1 MELKKPA
8 MAGTMES
15 SDVQITL
22 RPNPGQGIVVQLQS
36 DVKVTFGDAIEET
49 VRAVLAEFDVRDALV
64 DVKDKGRWTL
74 SSVPGCSVRS
84 AGPPK
89 FSMTGERGIPMAKGE
104 LMRTSM
110 YAGGTSPV
118 KMIQAGFY
126 NEDCLVYDLE
136 DSVSAGE
143 KDAAR
148 FLVYNAVKYQRP
160 KDKYILIR
168 VNGIYS
174 KELDEDLEAA
184 VRAQPDAIR
193 IPKVE
198 YDSEVVKIDEKITA
212 IEKKAC
218 LPVGGIQ
225 LWCNIESYLGVL
237 NAQEIATASPRV
249 AAMALGAEDF
259 TASMSAQRTK
269 PGWEI
274 FYARNAILM
283 ACRAACISAQDAV
296 FSDINDNEGL
306 EKDLEMTR
314 ALGFDGKTCVHP
326 RQIDKVNACFTPSQK
341 EIRNA
346 QRVLEALEEAA
357 RNHTGVCTLDGGMVD
372 KPMELRARTTL
383 AKAEAAGIKFG
394 GVVR

>member
-8 MAGTMES
+8 VAGTMES
-15 SDVQITL
+15 SDIMLML
-22 RPNPGQGIVVQLQS
+22 RPNEGRGIEIDIQS
-36 DVKVTFGDAIEET
+36 DVKATFGEAIKATIREVLEDFGVNDAM
-49 VRAVLAEFDVRDALV
+49 VA
-64 DVKDKGRWTL
+64 
-74 SSVPGCSVRS
+74 RS
-84 AGPPK
+84 AAPRRART
-89 FSMTGERGIPMAKGE
+89 TGERSILMSEAKR
-104 LMRTSM
+104 MRTSM

-184 VRAQPDAIR
+184 MRAQPDAIR

-198 YDSEVVKIDEKITA
+198 YAEEVQRIDAKMTA
-212 IEKKAC
+212 IEEKAG
-218 LPVGGIQ
+218 LPIGGVK
-225 LWCNIESYLGVL
+225 LWCNIESYLGVIH
-237 NAQEIATASPRV
+237 AQEIATASPRV
-249 AAMALGAEDF
+249 EAMALGAEDF

-283 ACRAACISAQDAV
+283 ACRAAGISAQDAV
-296 FSDINDNEGL
+296 FSDINDAEGL
-306 EKDLEMTR
+306 QKDLEMTR
-314 ALGFDGKTCVHP
+314 TLGFDGKTCVHP
-326 RQIDKVNACFTPSQK
+326 RQIDTVNACFTPSAK

-357 RNHTGVCTLDGGMVD
+357 RNHTGVCVLDGGMVD

-383 AKAEAAGIKFG
+383 AKAEAAGIKVG
-394 GVVR
+394 GSK

>member
-1 MELKKPA
+1 M
-8 MAGTMES
+8 
-15 SDVQITL
+15 
-22 RPNPGQGIVVQLQS
+22 
-36 DVKVTFGDAIEET
+36 
-49 VRAVLAEFDVRDALV
+49 
-64 DVKDKGRWTL
+64 
-74 SSVPGCSVRS
+74 
-84 AGPPK
+84 PK
-89 FSMTGERGIPMAKGE
+89 SE

-198 YDSEVVKIDEKITA
+198 YAEEVQRIDAKMTA
-212 IEKKAC
+212 IEEKAG
-218 LPVGGIQ
+218 LPVGGIK
-225 LWCNIESYLGVL
+225 LWCNIESYLGVI
-237 NAQEIATASPRV
+237 NAQAIATASTRV

-274 FYARNAILM
+274 VYARNAILM
-283 ACRAACISAQDAV
+283 ACRAAGISPTFAQARDASAYPACASAGTRSATPLTYAPPQSDLRCTMRRRTELRTDIRARCPT
-296 FSDINDNEGL
+296 FSL
-306 EKDLEMTR
+306 LMTR
-314 ALGFDGKTCVHP
+314 DGT
-326 RQIDKVNACFTPSQK
+326 
-341 EIRNA
+341 
-346 QRVLEALEEAA
+346 
-357 RNHTGVCTLDGGMVD
+357 
-372 KPMELRARTTL
+372 
-383 AKAEAAGIKFG
+383 
-394 GVVR
+394 

>member
-1 MELKKPA
+1 
-8 MAGTMES
+8 MAN
-15 SDVQITL
+15 
-22 RPNPGQGIVVQLQS
+22 PN
-36 DVKVTFGDAIEET
+36 
-49 VRAVLAEFDVRDALV
+49 
-64 DVKDKGRWTL
+64 
-74 SSVPGCSVRS
+74 
-84 AGPPK
+84 
-89 FSMTGERGIPMAKGE
+89 
-104 LMRTSM
+104 LMRTSL

-136 DSVSAGE
+136 DSVSADE

-160 KDKYILIR
+160 QGKYILIR

-174 KELDEDLEAA
+174 EYLDEDLEAA

-198 YDSEVVKIDEKITA
+198 YASEVEKIDAKITA
-212 IEKKAC
+212 SEEKAG
-218 LPVGGIQ
+218 LPVGKIQ
-225 LWCNIESYLGVL
+225 LWCNIESYQGVL
-237 NAQEIATASPRV
+237 NAREIAKASPRV

-283 ACRAACISAQDAV
+283 ACREAGISAQDAV
-296 FSDINDNEGL
+296 FSDINDQDGL
-306 EKDLEMTR
+306 HRDLEMTR
-314 ALGFDGKTCVHP
+314 TLGFDGKTCVHP
-326 RQIDKVNACFTPSQK
+326 RQIDEVNACFTPSPK

-357 RNHTGVCTLDGGMVD
+357 QRHTGVCTLDGGMVD
-372 KPMELRARTTL
+372 KPMELRARSTL
-383 AKAEAAGIKFG
+383 AKAQAAGIKIGREF
-394 GVVR
+394 

>member
-1 MELKKPA
+1 MGK
-8 MAGTMES
+8 
-15 SDVQITL
+15 SD
-22 RPNPGQGIVVQLQS
+22 
-36 DVKVTFGDAIEET
+36 
-49 VRAVLAEFDVRDALV
+49 
-64 DVKDKGRWTL
+64 
-74 SSVPGCSVRS
+74 
-84 AGPPK
+84 
-89 FSMTGERGIPMAKGE
+89 
-104 LMRTSM
+104 LMRTSL

-160 KDKYILIR
+160 AGKYILIR
-168 VNGIYS
+168 VNGLYS
-174 KELDEDLEAA
+174 QELDEDLEAA

-193 IPKVE
+193 LPKVE
-198 YDSEVVKIDEKITA
+198 YAQEVQRVDEKITA
-212 IEKKAC
+212 IEKKAG
-218 LPVGGIQ
+218 LPVGGIK

-237 NAQEIATASPRV
+237 NAREIAKASPRV

-283 ACRAACISAQDAV
+283 ACREAGISAQDAV
-296 FSDINDNEGL
+296 FSDINDSEGL

-314 ALGFDGKTCVHP
+314 VLGFDGKTCIHP
-326 RQIDKVNACFTPSQK
+326 RQIDEVNACFTPSPK

-346 QRVLEALEEAA
+346 QRVLDALEEAA

-372 KPMELRARTTL
+372 KPMELRARSTL
-383 AKAEAAGIKFG
+383 AKAQAAGIKTG
-394 GVVR
+394 RDVR

>member
-1 MELKKPA
+1 
-8 MAGTMES
+8 
-15 SDVQITL
+15 
-22 RPNPGQGIVVQLQS
+22 
-36 DVKVTFGDAIEET
+36 
-49 VRAVLAEFDVRDALV
+49 
-64 DVKDKGRWTL
+64 
-74 SSVPGCSVRS
+74 
-84 AGPPK
+84 
-89 FSMTGERGIPMAKGE
+89 MAKGE
-104 LMRTSM
+104 LMRTSL

-160 KDKYILIR
+160 KDKYIIIR
-168 VNGIYS
+168 VNGLYS
-174 KELDEDLEAA
+174 KELDEDLEAS

-193 IPKVE
+193 LPKVE
-198 YDSEVVKIDEKITA
+198 YANEVKRVDEKITA
-212 IEKKAC
+212 IEKKAG
-218 LPVGGIQ
+218 LPVGGVK

-237 NAQEIATASPRV
+237 NAREIAKASPRV
-249 AAMALGAEDF
+249 EAMALGAEDF

-283 ACRAACISAQDAV
+283 ACREAGISAQDAV
-296 FSDINDNEGL
+296 FSDINDQSGL

-314 ALGFDGKTCVHP
+314 TLGFDGKTCVHP
-326 RQIDKVNACFTPSQK
+326 RQIDEVNACFTPSPK

-372 KPMELRARTTL
+372 KPMELRARSTL
-383 AKAEAAGIKFG
+383 AKAEAAGIKTG
-394 GVVR
+394 REGR

>member
-1 MELKKPA
+1 MSK
-8 MAGTMES
+8 T
-15 SDVQITL
+15 
-22 RPNPGQGIVVQLQS
+22 
-36 DVKVTFGDAIEET
+36 
-49 VRAVLAEFDVRDALV
+49 
-64 DVKDKGRWTL
+64 
-74 SSVPGCSVRS
+74 
-84 AGPPK
+84 
-89 FSMTGERGIPMAKGE
+89 E

-160 KDKYILIR
+160 ADKYILIR

-174 KELDEDLEAA
+174 QEIDEDLEAA

-198 YDSEVVKIDEKITA
+198 YAREVQRIDEKITA
-212 IEKKAC
+212 IERKAG
-218 LPVGGIQ
+218 LSEGSIK

-237 NAQEIATASPRV
+237 NAMEIAASSPRV
-249 AAMALGAEDF
+249 VAMALVAEDF

-283 ACRAACISAQDAV
+283 ACRAAGISAQDAV
-296 FSDINDNEGL
+296 FSDINDTEGL
-306 EKDLEMTR
+306 ARDLEMTR
-314 ALGFDGKTCVHP
+314 ALGFDG
-326 RQIDKVNACFTPSQK
+326 
-341 EIRNA
+341 
-346 QRVLEALEEAA
+346 
-357 RNHTGVCTLDGGMVD
+357 
-372 KPMELRARTTL
+372 
-383 AKAEAAGIKFG
+383 
-394 GVVR
+394 

>member
-1 MELKKPA
+1 
-8 MAGTMES
+8 MA
-15 SDVQITL
+15 
-22 RPNPGQGIVVQLQS
+22 
-36 DVKVTFGDAIEET
+36 ET
-49 VRAVLAEFDVRDALV
+49 
-64 DVKDKGRWTL
+64 
-74 SSVPGCSVRS
+74 
-84 AGPPK
+84 
-89 FSMTGERGIPMAKGE
+89 E
-104 LMRTSM
+104 LMRTSL

-118 KMIQAGFY
+118 KIIQAGFY

-148 FLVYNAVKYQRP
+148 FLVCNAIKYQRP
-160 KDKYILIR
+160 KDKYIVVR

-174 KELDEDLEAA
+174 QELDEDLEAV

-198 YDSEVVKIDEKITA
+198 YASEVAGIDQKITK
-212 IEKKAC
+212 IERKAG
-218 LPVGGIQ
+218 LPLGKIKI
-225 LWCNIESYLGVL
+225 WCNIESYLGVL
-237 NAQEIATASPRV
+237 NAREIAKASPRV

-283 ACRAACISAQDAV
+283 ACREAGISAQDAV
-296 FSDINDNEGL
+296 FSDINDQEGL
-306 EKDLEMTR
+306 ERDLEMTR
-314 ALGFDGKTCVHP
+314 TLGFDGKTCVHP
-326 RQIDKVNACFTPSQK
+326 RQIDAVNACFTPSLK
-341 EIRNA
+341 EVRYA
-346 QRVLEALEEAA
+346 QRVLAALEEAA

-383 AKAEAAGIKFG
+383 AKARAAGIIKTG
-394 GVVR
+394 GEGV